1 MIELAG
7 GELLTERRGPVQWII
22 FNRPQAKNAL
32 TWAMYDGLVAECEK
46 VNTDRSIRAVVISGA
61 GQTFA
66 AGTDIG
72 QFREFNTLQHA
83 LDYEAHGNHVMATV
97 EAVRVPV
104 IAAIAGPCTGGGA
117 GIANCCDLRIASP
130 SARFGIPIART
141 LGNCLSHQSYA
152 RLVANIGLPRA
163 KQLLMTGRL
172 MNAGEL
178 LAAGFVMEVV
188 ESEEALAPKAQAL
201 AEIVAANAPLT
212 LEASK
217 RALHRVRNRLFPVED
232 DHDIVEMCY
241 MSADFREGME
251 AFLNKRK
258 PQWQGK

>member
-7 GELLTERRGPVQWII
+7 GELLTERRGAVQWII

-46 VNTDRSIRAVVISGA
+46 VNTDRTIRAVVITGA

-72 QFREFNTLQHA
+72 QFRDFRTLQDA
-83 LDYEAHGNHVMATV
+83 LDYEAHGNHVMDTV
-97 EAVRVPV
+97 ESVRVPV

-117 GIANCCDLRIASP
+117 GIASCCDLRIASP

-152 RLVANIGLPRA
+152 RLVALIGLSRA

-172 MNAGEL
+172 MAAEDL

-188 ESEEALAPKAQAL
+188 ESEDALAPRAQAL
-201 AEIVAANAPLT
+201 AETLAGNAPLT

-217 RALHRVRNRLFPVED
+217 RALLRVRNRLFPAED
-232 DHDIVEMCY
+232 DHDIIELCY
-241 MSADFREGME
+241 MSADFREGIE
-251 AFLNKRK
+251 AFLAKRR
-258 PQWQGK
+258 PQWQGR